1 MITKLTKK
9 DLIKFEDKVAETFN
23 AGKIRA
29 PVHLYYGN
37 EEETINIFQNIEE
50 EDWVLCSW
58 RSHYQ
63 CLLKGVPEEDLIAEI
78 LEGRS
83 ISLSFPKYRILS
95 SGIVGGVLP
104 IATGIALSI
113 KLNKKENKVFCF
125 LGDMTAETGIAH
137 ECIKYSRNHNLPI
150 KFIIE
155 DNGISVCTDTRKSW
169 GSDILSYENSNDPM
183 IIYYKYKS
191 KYPHAGAG
199 TRVQF

>member
-9 DLIKFEDKVAETFN
+9 DLIKFEEKVADTFN

-37 EEETINIFQNIEE
+37 EEETIDIFQNIEE

-63 CLLKGVPEEDLIAEI
+63 CLLKGVPEKDIMAEI
-78 LEGRS
+78 LDGRS
-83 ISLSFPKYRILS
+83 ISLSFPEYRILS

-169 GSDILSYENSNDPM
+169 GSDILSYEDSDDPM

>member
-63 CLLKGVPEEDLIAEI
+63 CLLKGVPEEELIAEI

-113 KLNKKENKVFCF
+113 KEEFPSAYEAYKSFEKDNGLKLGTVSSDNKVINIHAQEFYGYDGKRYLNYEALALC
-125 LGDMTAETGIAH
+125 LES
-137 ECIKYSRNHNLPI
+137 IKNTLDRR
-150 KFIIE
+150 
-155 DNGISVCTDTRKSW
+155 GR
-169 GSDILSYENSNDPM
+169 
-183 IIYYKYKS
+183 KYKIGLP
-191 KYPHAGAG
+191 Y
-199 TRVQF
+199 

>member
-1 MITKLTKK
+1 MLNIFKIRNKK

-137 ECIKYSRNHNLPI
+137 ECIKYSRNFKLPI
-150 KFIIE
+150 HFIVE
-155 DNGISVCTDTRKSW
+155 DNEKSVCTHTRKTW
-169 GSDILSYENSNDPM
+169 NQTKQPSYTSPTKGIDNNTPT
-183 IIYYKYKS
+183 KS
-191 KYPHAGAG
+191 QPQKG
-199 TRVQF
+199 TSI